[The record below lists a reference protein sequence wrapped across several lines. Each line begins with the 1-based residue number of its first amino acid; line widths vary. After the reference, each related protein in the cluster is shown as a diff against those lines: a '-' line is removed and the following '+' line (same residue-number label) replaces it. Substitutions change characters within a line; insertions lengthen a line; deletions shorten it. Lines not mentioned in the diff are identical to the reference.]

1 MPSHDHNVTKP
12 MKYLLPL
19 LLVLLACSPAKRA
32 QYHYNKALK
41 NGLKVIQ
48 DSDTIRITTLDSIPV
63 IVNDTIVWEKFYTT
77 KDTVIKFNNIYVPKT
92 RFQTRIEY
100 KERVKTIK
108 IQGQTKWKTAKA
120 TQIVKYRI
128 NWWIVLISF
137 ILGILVRF
145 LVQKGIIDRIVLAYK
160 SL

>member
-1 MPSHDHNVTKP
+1 MLNRLTSRT
-12 MKYLLPL
+12 LIGFSL
-19 LLVLLACSPAKRA
+19 LLVLASCSPAKRA

-48 DSDTIRITTLDSIPV
+48 DSDTISITSIDSIPL
-63 IVNDTIVWEKFYTT
+63 IVNDTIVWEKYYTT

-92 RFQTRIEY
+92 RWQTRIEY

-120 TQIVKYRI
+120 TQQVKYKI
-128 NWWIVLISF
+128 NWWIVLLSF
-137 ILGILVRF
+137 ILGTLARF
-145 LVQKGIIDRIVLAYK
+145 LLQKGIIDRIVLLYK

>member
-1 MPSHDHNVTKP
+1 
-12 MKYLLPL
+12 MKYFLPL

-120 TQIVKYRI
+120 TQVVKYKI
-128 NWWIVLISF
+128 NWWIVLVSF
-137 ILGILVRF
+137 ILGTLARF
-145 LVQKGIIDRIVLAYK
+145 LIKQGVFQRIALLLK
-160 SL
+160 L

>member
-1 MPSHDHNVTKP
+1 MPSHDNNASKP
-12 MKYLLPL
+12 MKYFLPL

-48 DSDTIRITTLDSIPV
+48 DSDTIRIATIDSIPV
-63 IVNDTIVWEKFYTT
+63 IHNDTIVWEKFIAYR
-77 KDTVIKFNNIYVPKT
+77 DTVIKFNNIYVPKT

-108 IQGQTKWKTAKA
+108 IQGQTQWKTAKA
-120 TQIVKYRI
+120 TQVVKYRI